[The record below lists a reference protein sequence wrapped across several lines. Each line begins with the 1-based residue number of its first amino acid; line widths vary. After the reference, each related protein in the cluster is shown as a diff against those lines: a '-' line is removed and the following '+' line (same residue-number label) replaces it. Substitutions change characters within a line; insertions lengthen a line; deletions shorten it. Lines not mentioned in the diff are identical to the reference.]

1 MKKNWMVDI
10 ISSLFIVL
18 FLYTG
23 INKLLNQGLFK
34 FTLYKLHFLNHQQEW
49 IAWFIPVVE
58 LLIAASLLIPL
69 FKESRYLRKWGMAA
83 SLIIMATFTLYV
95 GYMLKYV
102 PDLPCTCGGI
112 IQKMSWHQHLYFN
125 ALFTILA
132 LTGML
137 LNKSITKPTSRPSF
151 TS

>member
-1 MKKNWMVDI
+1 MKKDRIVDI

-23 INKLLNQGLFK
+23 INKLFNQSLFK
-34 FTLYKLHFLNHQQEW
+34 FTLYKLHFLDHHQEW
-49 IAWFIPVVE
+49 IAWFIPLVE

-69 FKESRYLRKWGMAA
+69 FKENHMLRKWGLMA
-83 SLIIMATFTLYV
+83 SFILMAIFTLYV

-102 PDLPCTCGGI
+102 QDLPCSCGGI
-112 IQKMSWHQHLYFN
+112 IQKLSWHQHLYFN
-125 ALFTILA
+125 ALFSVFA
-132 LTGML
+132 LLGML
-137 LNKSITKPTSRPSF
+137 LNREIAKPAGRPLF